1 MNILK
6 IGQPIKMLVIYL
18 IIVWPFL
25 IFLGIS
31 TDAGYVSISYNGF
44 AIDSLDNLYV
54 GKENK
59 IEKYYNDV
67 LIGTIDPQTS
77 RAYAFTIKDDTIL
90 LSTTSTV
97 YTLDLNGNIV
107 SEREDYELETF
118 NMLQHQKNF
127 TAANGKTYF
136 LKSSFGR
143 KKIVSEDG
151 NVIYNMP
158 VKDYIV
164 KLMFIAAFISAF
176 IIIPIIVYK
185 WRKEKIS
192 HYGCLK
198 ISKIPK

>member
-1 MNILK
+1 
-6 IGQPIKMLVIYL
+6 MLVIYL

-118 NMLQHQKNF
+118 NMLQHQKKIYRSKRKNIF
-127 TAANGKTYF
+127 FKKFVWTKENC
-136 LKSSFGR
+136 FGGW
-143 KKIVSEDG
+143 EC
-151 NVIYNMP
+151 
-158 VKDYIV
+158 YI
-164 KLMFIAAFISAF
+164 
-176 IIIPIIVYK
+176 
-185 WRKEKIS
+185 
-192 HYGCLK
+192 
-198 ISKIPK
+198 